1 MYVVTATNA
10 CATASLIDTCWCAQR
25 RADGLTE
32 KEPRLQSLLHS
43 PRLAKAAMD
52 LEGMADGVRFY
63 QSQAFFKEPGDTGST
78 FHTDNY
84 ACPLDTSNQLTTAWL
99 PLVET
104 DREMGMLA
112 FARGSHTDM
121 NIQFWNNGTSP
132 VAYRA
137 ERKVLVYWRRL
148 VCRQCNGRQRAL

>member
-1 MYVVTATNA
+1 
-10 CATASLIDTCWCAQR
+10 
-25 RADGLTE
+25 
-32 KEPRLQSLLHS
+32 
-43 PRLAKAAMD
+43 MD

-63 QSQAFFKEPGDTGST
+63 QSQAFFKEPGDMGSA

-112 FARGSHTDM
+112 FARGSHADM
-121 NIQFWNNGTSP
+121 NIQFWNNGTT
-132 VAYRA
+132 VA
-137 ERKVLVYWRRL
+137 LSFT
-148 VCRQCNGRQRAL
+148 ALIWLQTVSLTALAASCL

>member
-1 MYVVTATNA
+1 
-10 CATASLIDTCWCAQR
+10 
-25 RADGLTE
+25 
-32 KEPRLQSLLHS
+32 
-43 PRLAKAAMD
+43 MD

-63 QSQAFFKEPGDTGST
+63 QSQAFFKEPGDMGSA

-112 FARGSHTDM
+112 FARGSHADM

-132 VAYRA
+132 VVYRA
-137 ERKVLVYWRRL
+137 DLAPNGKSNRTGGVSFVGNAMGGNALSEEDQATGEHGVCTCRTYVYTQQYLALV
-148 VCRQCNGRQRAL
+148 